1 MILLGVLEMFVL
13 ASLDDAMQ
21 ASVPP
26 VLVQVLFECLVRWW
40 LADLG
45 AQV

>member
-26 VLVQVLFECLVRWW
+26 VLVQFSLNVWY
-40 LADLG
+40 G
-45 AQV
+45 GG